1 MGMLYSPAMVQRLSQ
16 ILNYN
21 YKGKN
26 MKIQMREITEYEAK
40 SLKVNANIRYWE
52 DIRLNGE
59 EKGNEDGAGVPCKNG
74 ESWCPIIDIDS
85 GIIVNWVLG
94 VTADIHAKVCDD
106 GSYSVL
112 NSDGE
117 ILYSE
122 ENCYVP
128 DILDTSDKGYG
139 DYIIMKVDETGK
151 IADWNPAKIQS
162 FIGDI
167 AE

>member
-1 MGMLYSPAMVQRLSQ
+1 
-16 ILNYN
+16 
-21 YKGKN
+21 
-26 MKIQMREITEYEAK
+26 MKIEMREITEYEAK

-59 EKGNEDGAGVPCKNG
+59 EEGNEDGAGVPCKNG

-106 GSYSVL
+106 GSYAVL
-112 NSDGE
+112 DSDGE
-117 ILYSE
+117 VLYSG
-122 ENCYVP
+122 ENCHVP
-128 DILDTSDKGYG
+128 DILDTSDRGFG

-151 IADWNPAKIQS
+151 IADWKPAKIQS

-167 AE
+167 D

>member
-1 MGMLYSPAMVQRLSQ
+1 
-16 ILNYN
+16 
-21 YKGKN
+21 
-26 MKIQMREITEYEAK
+26 MKIEMREITEYEAK

-128 DILDTSDKGYG
+128 DILGTSDRGFG

-167 AE
+167 D